1 MSRQAY
7 IRASIAVAALELF
20 PQRVRGV
27 LVSDPNFRKEYGV
40 SADAVLSFDNGAVEF
55 QRSIVLDAVRRSF
68 DAATTVDDMR
78 GRQWTMEFLGDEQ
91 PPTIALV
98 QSEKRFV
105 VAHLVLLSPDRGTRL
120 KAFHQEANATNLP
133 SKAVETWER
142 LLESRPPDDDE
153 LGSIQDDL
161 TNTPVAVRNAMR
173 ENLARG
179 TLSKNLVA
187 PRSEKYYERL
197 VGRYEDEQT
206 FGDFVKQVATSHME
220 RLIKWRPFEGYQL
233 SLLLASQPNLG
244 AALGAIG
251 VEANELVRVYD
262 WLTTEGDVLSRAAAI
277 EAGLLGVQAAPAL
290 KEPLSRLINALIA
303 TNREKQPDPYNL
315 LSAIIVAVY
324 GEIAHTRVLASKP
337 PYWRRLAAIAQSVL
351 IARCITASRIDATA
365 FADWAMSL
373 RAEIF
378 LLQCFVDLRLEPCW
392 LPELILPDQLK
403 NELGGRI
410 LAAANAQAAFVK
422 EAGWTTLLLDETN
435 GSLRKQLNLSR
446 AFLPSPL
453 EGGMNPRIDVPATG
467 LAEMRSDLSQPV
479 ITAASFSGLVNGSLL
494 FRIPSE
500 LPDMAADAIARAD
513 YRLEC
518 TDDTTPLVP
527 YLLGLASVAS
537 VTRNYRLADSL
548 FILLRKYRQF
558 HPEELSVEDS
568 FRVAMI
574 ACASRVEL
582 SEWCKS
588 VGNCMTDLAF
598 QPIAKEQA
606 SRLHSNVVHL
616 CHIVPE
622 LWASCGQAEAALR
635 SVSNI

>member
-1 MSRQAY
+1 
-7 IRASIAVAALELF
+7 
-20 PQRVRGV
+20 
-27 LVSDPNFRKEYGV
+27 
-40 SADAVLSFDNGAVEF
+40 
-55 QRSIVLDAVRRSF
+55 
-68 DAATTVDDMR
+68 
-78 GRQWTMEFLGDEQ
+78 
-91 PPTIALV
+91 
-98 QSEKRFV
+98 
-105 VAHLVLLSPDRGTRL
+105 
-120 KAFHQEANATNLP
+120 
-133 SKAVETWER
+133 
-142 LLESRPPDDDE
+142 
-153 LGSIQDDL
+153 
-161 TNTPVAVRNAMR
+161 
-173 ENLARG
+173 
-179 TLSKNLVA
+179 
-187 PRSEKYYERL
+187 
-197 VGRYEDEQT
+197 
-206 FGDFVKQVATSHME
+206 ME

-244 AALGAIG
+244 AALGSIE
-251 VEANELVRVYD
+251 VETNELVRVYD

-277 EAGLLGVQAAPAL
+277 EAGLLSVQAAPAL

-315 LSAIIVAVY
+315 LSSIIVAVY

-365 FADWAMSL
+365 FADWAMSV

-378 LLQCFVDLRLEPCW
+378 LLQCFVDLRLEPRW

-403 NELGGRI
+403 HELGGRV
-410 LAAANAQAAFVK
+410 LAAADAQAAFVN
-422 EAGWTTLLLDETN
+422 EAGWNTLLLDDTD

-446 AFLPSPL
+446 AFLPGPL
-453 EGGMNPRIDVPATG
+453 EGGMNPQLDVPAIH

-500 LPDMAADAIARAD
+500 LADMAADAIARAD
-513 YRLEC
+513 YQLEC
-518 TDDTTPLVP
+518 IDDTTPLVP
-527 YLLGLASVAS
+527 YLLGLSSVAS
-537 VTRNYRLADSL
+537 VTRNYGLADSL

-558 HPEELSVEDS
+558 HPEELSVEET

-574 ACASRVEL
+574 ACASRAEL

-598 QPIAKEQA
+598 QPIANEQA
-606 SRLHSNVVHL
+606 IPLHAHVVHL

-635 SVSNI
+635 SILNI

>member
-1 MSRQAY
+1 MSREAY

-20 PQRVRGV
+20 SRRVRGV
-27 LVSDPNFRKEYGV
+27 LVSDRKFREEYGV
-40 SADAVLSFDNGAVEF
+40 SADAVLSFDNGNVEF
-55 QRSIVLDAVRRSF
+55 QRSVLFDAVRRSF
-68 DAATTVDDMR
+68 DLATTVDDMR
-78 GRQWTMEFLGDEQ
+78 GQKWSIEFLGNEE
-91 PPTIALV
+91 PPKIALV
-98 QSEKRFV
+98 QGEKRFV
-105 VAHLVLLSPDRGTRL
+105 VAHLALLSQDRDMRL
-120 KAFHQEANATNLP
+120 NSFRQEAIGTDLP
-133 SKAVETWER
+133 SNAVERWGR
-142 LLESRPPDDDE
+142 LLESRPLDDDE
-153 LGSIQDDL
+153 LGCIQDDL
-161 TNTPVAVRNAMR
+161 TNTPVAIQNAIR

-179 TLSKNLVA
+179 TLSLDNLV

-197 VGRYEDEQT
+197 VGRCEDEQT
-206 FGDFVKQVATSHME
+206 FEDFVKRVATPHME

-251 VEANELVRVYD
+251 LETTELARVYD
-262 WLTTEGDVLSRAAAI
+262 WLTREGDVLSRAAAI
-277 EAGLLGVQAAPAL
+277 EAGLLSVQAAPAL

-303 TNREKQPDPYNL
+303 TNRETQPDPYNL
-315 LSAIIVAVY
+315 LSSIIVAVY

-351 IARCITASRIDATA
+351 IARCVTASRIDAAA
-365 FADWAMSL
+365 FADWAMSV
-373 RAEIF
+373 RGEIF
-378 LLQCFVDLRLEPCW
+378 LLQCFVDLRLEPRW

-403 NELGGRI
+403 HELGGRI
-410 LAAANAQAAFVK
+410 LAAANAQATFVN
-422 EAGWTTLLLDETN
+422 EAGWYTLLLDDTN
-435 GSLRKQLNLSR
+435 NSLRKQLNLSR
-446 AFLPSPL
+446 AFLPGPL
-453 EGGMNPRIDVPATG
+453 EGGMSPQLDVPPTH
-467 LAEMRSDLSQPV
+467 LAEMRSDLSQPAV
-479 ITAASFSGLVNGSLL
+479 TAASFSGLVNGSLL

-500 LPDMAADAIARAD
+500 LADMAADAIARAD
-513 YRLEC
+513 YQLEC
-518 TDDTTPLVP
+518 IGDTPLVP

-537 VTRNYRLADSL
+537 VARNHKLADSL

-558 HPEELSVEDS
+558 YPEELRVEES

-606 SRLHSNVVHL
+606 IRLHSHVVHL